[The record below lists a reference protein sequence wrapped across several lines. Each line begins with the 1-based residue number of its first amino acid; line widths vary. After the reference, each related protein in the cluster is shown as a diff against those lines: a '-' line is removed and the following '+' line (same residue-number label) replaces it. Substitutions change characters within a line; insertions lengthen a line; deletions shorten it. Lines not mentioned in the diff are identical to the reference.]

1 MRGPA
6 VFLFVLALVCV
17 HTPSGTSG
25 STCVTPKSS
34 SMGIAVVSRRN
45 ETGHWTAQLNFT
57 HDSDGAKGRE
67 KGSGPWLVNFDQT
80 VSVCEEGESV
90 LIVATLT
97 SACKEE
103 SVNKTPPR
111 GFMDVPGLNKYK
123 VHVTAKTWEEARKV
137 CIAEKAHL
145 VVINSEAE
153 AKAVL
158 KIWQE
163 YPFPKLNP
171 LFIFLG
177 FNDIKGEGKYVTVTG
192 EPLEDTGFVAWEKGQ
207 PDDSRGENCGGLNRS
222 GKLHDLSCTTK
233 IPYICEQEKT
243 SYRHYDKFLP
253 LSASSDATD
262 SHQLLPVSSEMFCPT
277 TVLHEVRDNQSQKS
291 HWPLGGR
298 GDEEGNLEE
307 THVHYR
313 GVGIEKL
320 KKNHMWNI
328 TLNASSRDSNLDLP
342 ETGNTGI
349 GKIDD
354 LYRVATGA
362 VNLKHS
368 AGSTTSVEQ
377 DSGPWEVDVEQTS
390 SRCGAEEEIV
400 LAALVKAPPPRAGP
414 GYETIH
420 GLGYYKLHTELSP
433 WEEAR
438 RVCAEEG
445 AHLAVVNSKV
455 EMDVIL
461 NIWGRHP
468 NIMDSYLNSFAHVG
482 FHDLYTEG
490 NYLTVLGDSL
500 LSTGFVPWGTNEP
513 NNVGGSPGED
523 CGSLL
528 RDGKLN
534 DINCDTKL
542 AYFCEQESWPFALLS
557 ASLKPILW
565 DGEREGERRGVASQ
579 PTQVSFHANKKR
591 WITKIVDGA
600 SYRTE
605 EVYLYSNLDLSFI
618 GSLVNCESSAL
629 EHAATEAGKLRDLQK
644 DHKFIPGVGY
654 YKLRTELKYWDKDLN
669 ACIKDG
675 TSTPLETST
684 PSRISGRST
693 LVFKRGSST
702 TTPTSGSN
710 TTSRKEIL
718 SLYQKYGHL
727 VYDPLERSCSLSRR
741 RGLKEKGCPDRDI
754 PHQKGK
760 NDLVARTRSST
771 AASGLG
777 PDDVPRLHDSWS
789 RASSRKHLEQLV
801 WEILTLLDPGT
812 PSLPTTRPLGALD
825 VRRLLKLLTTV
836 EVAIKSRWYRRD
848 VGIGRFG

>member
-6 VFLFVLALVCV
+6 VLLLVFALVCV

-57 HDSDGAKGRE
+57 HDSDGEKGRE

-90 LIVATLT
+90 LIVATIT

-103 SVNKTPPR
+103 STNKTPPR
-111 GFMDVPGLNKYK
+111 SFVDVPGLNRYK

-192 EPLEDTGFVAWEKGQ
+192 KCYMLCLILGEPLDDTGFVAWEKGQ

-222 GKLHDLSCTTK
+222 GKFHDLSCTTK

-243 SYRHYDKFLP
+243 SSCHYDKFLP

-277 TVLHEVRDNQSQKS
+277 TILHEVRDNQSQKS

-298 GDEEGNLEE
+298 GKPRSREEQ
-307 THVHYR
+307 
-313 GVGIEKL
+313 
-320 KKNHMWNI
+320 
-328 TLNASSRDSNLDLP
+328 TLL
-342 ETGNTGI
+342 TVT
-349 GKIDD
+349 K
-354 LYRVATGA
+354 

-390 SRCGAEEEIV
+390 NRCGAEEEIV

-414 GYETIH
+414 GYEAIH
-420 GLGYYKLHTELSP
+420 GLGYYKLHTELKT

-445 AHLAVVNSKV
+445 AHLAIVNSKV

-468 NIMDSYLNSFAHVG
+468 NIIDSYLNSYAHIG

-500 LSTGFVPWGTNEP
+500 LSTDFVPWGANEP
-513 NNVGGSPGED
+513 NNLGGNPGED
-523 CGSLL
+523 CGTLL
-528 RDGKLN
+528 REGKFN

-542 AYFCEQESWPFALLS
+542 AYFCEQESW
-557 ASLKPILW
+557 
-565 DGEREGERRGVASQ
+565 
-579 PTQVSFHANKKR
+579 
-591 WITKIVDGA
+591 
-600 SYRTE
+600 
-605 EVYLYSNLDLSFI
+605 
-618 GSLVNCESSAL
+618 
-629 EHAATEAGKLRDLQK
+629 
-644 DHKFIPGVGY
+644 
-654 YKLRTELKYWDKDLN
+654 
-669 ACIKDG
+669 
-675 TSTPLETST
+675 
-684 PSRISGRST
+684 
-693 LVFKRGSST
+693 
-702 TTPTSGSN
+702 
-710 TTSRKEIL
+710 
-718 SLYQKYGHL
+718 
-727 VYDPLERSCSLSRR
+727 
-741 RGLKEKGCPDRDI
+741 
-754 PHQKGK
+754 
-760 NDLVARTRSST
+760 
-771 AASGLG
+771 
-777 PDDVPRLHDSWS
+777 
-789 RASSRKHLEQLV
+789 
-801 WEILTLLDPGT
+801 
-812 PSLPTTRPLGALD
+812 
-825 VRRLLKLLTTV
+825 
-836 EVAIKSRWYRRD
+836 
-848 VGIGRFG
+848 